1 MCMCNE
7 KSALIENPLYV
18 PHSFQ
23 DSLLSFNSLIM
34 ICLGVAVFEFSYLE
48 FVEYYVDY
56 LDDPG
61 KMYKLLE
68 RH

>member
-1 MCMCNE
+1 MSHTLF
-7 KSALIENPLYV
+7 KIL
-18 PHSFQ
+18 F
-23 DSLLSFNSLIM
+23 LSFNSLIM

-48 FVEYYVDY
+48 FVELLEYVDY
-56 LDDPG
+56 SDDPG

>member
-1 MCMCNE
+1 MFHTLFNI
-7 KSALIENPLYV
+7 L
-18 PHSFQ
+18 F
-23 DSLLSFNSLIM
+23 LSFNSLIM
-34 ICLGVAVFEFSYLE
+34 ICLGVAVFEFSCLE
-48 FVEYYVDY
+48 VVELLEYVDC

>member
-1 MCMCNE
+1 MVFSE
-7 KSALIENPLYV
+7 VGKRWHWVS
-18 PHSFQ
+18 SR
-23 DSLLSFNSLIM
+23 DSLFVFQQFM

-48 FVEYYVDY
+48 FVELLEYVDY
-56 LDDPG
+56 SDDPG

>member
-1 MCMCNE
+1 MSHTLFKILC
-7 KSALIENPLYV
+7 
-18 PHSFQ
+18 
-23 DSLLSFNSLIM
+23 LSFNSLIM

>member
-23 DSLLSFNSLIM
+23 DSLFVFQQFM

-48 FVEYYVDY
+48 FVELLEYVDY
-56 LDDPG
+56 SDDPG
-61 KMYKLLE
+61 KE
-68 RH
+68 TFS